1 MLPQRRAMLFTTA
14 AFVCLFLPP
23 CLALFFGLGRSRPQG
38 AATALFA
45 ASVLF
50 YAAWMPSYVLLLL
63 GSIACNF
70 FLERGIATARSQEH
84 LPLARRWMAA
94 GICANLALLAY
105 YKYANFFVDNFNAM
119 TGQHW
124 HLAPVLLPIGIS
136 FFTFT
141 QIAFLAD
148 AYQKGVKELRFSH
161 YGLFVTYFPHLIA
174 GPVLHHAQMMP
185 QFRDPATYRW
195 QGANV
200 SAGLQIFVIGLF
212 KKVVLAD
219 GISPYADAAFN
230 PADAGQTPS
239 LQEAW
244 LGALA
249 YTLQIYYDF
258 SGYSDMAIGLSRL
271 FNVSLPF
278 NFDSPY
284 KAASI
289 SDFWRRWHISLSTFL
304 RDYLYIALGGNRH
317 GSLRRYLN
325 LATTMVLGGLWHG
338 ASWSFVLWGGLHG
351 AYLMINHGFR
361 ALCGPALQQR
371 LARSWSWRGL
381 AWALTML
388 SVILAWVFFRAATLD
403 GALRLLQALLPG
415 QSPAG
420 VDRLLWEAGLPA
432 GRGWW
437 LCALLGLSAVVLPN
451 SNALGQR
458 LLTLMQARPM
468 LRSLAAGIALP
479 AVALLVLLN
488 TARDA
493 VSAFIYFNF

>member
-1 MLPQRRAMLFTTA
+1 MLFTTA
-14 AFVCLFLPP
+14 AFVCLFLPLS
-23 CLALFFGLGRSRPQG
+23 LALFFSLGRWRPHW
-38 AATALFA
+38 AAGALFA
-45 ASVLF
+45 ASVVF
-50 YAAWMPSYVLLLL
+50 YGVWMPMYVLLLL
-63 GSIACNF
+63 GSITGNF
-70 FLERGIATARSQEH
+70 LLGRAIANARARERRGVAK
-84 LPLARRWMAA
+84 RWMVL
-94 GICANLALLAY
+94 GVCANLGLLAY
-105 YKYANFFVDNFNAM
+105 YKYANFFIDNLNAL

-124 HLAPVLLPIGIS
+124 QLAPVLLPIGIS
-136 FFTFT
+136 FFSFT

-148 AYQKGVKELRFSH
+148 SYQKGVKELRFSH

-195 QGANV
+195 QGANF
-200 SAGLQIFVIGLF
+200 SAGLLIFVIGLF

-219 GISPYADAAFN
+219 GISPYADAIFN
-230 PADAGQTPS
+230 PVDAGQWPS

-249 YTLQIYYDF
+249 YTLQIYFDF

-284 KAASI
+284 KATSI

-338 ASWSFVLWGGLHG
+338 ASWSFVLWGALHG
-351 AYLMINHGFR
+351 SYLMLNHGFR
-361 ALCGPALQQR
+361 ALCGAALQQR
-371 LARSWSWRGL
+371 LAAARSWRVL
-381 AWALTML
+381 AWALTLL
-388 SVILAWVFFRAATLD
+388 SVIAAWVFFRATTLD
-403 GALRLLQALLPG
+403 GALRLLQALVHG
-415 QSPAG
+415 G
-420 VDRLLWEAGLPA
+420 DTGGIDRLLWNAGLPA
-432 GRGWW
+432 ARGWV
-437 LCALLGLSAVVLPN
+437 LCAVLGLAAVALPN
-451 SNALGQR
+451 SNVLGQR
-458 LLTLMQARPM
+458 LLALMQARPA
-468 LRSLAAGIALP
+468 LRSLAAGAALL